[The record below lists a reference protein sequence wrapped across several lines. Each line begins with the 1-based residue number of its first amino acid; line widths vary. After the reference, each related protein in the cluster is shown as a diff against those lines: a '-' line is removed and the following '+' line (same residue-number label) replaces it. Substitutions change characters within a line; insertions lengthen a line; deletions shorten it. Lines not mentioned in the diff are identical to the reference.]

1 MKIFGKRKYF
11 HAEEKNNREGK
22 GGKYH
27 EEGKIVADGQ
37 SDENR
42 IRGPRGPKNH
52 FFPSTT
58 APKMTKRE

>member
-27 EEGKIVADGQ
+27 EEGKIVADG
-37 SDENR
+37 
-42 IRGPRGPKNH
+42 
-52 FFPSTT
+52 
-58 APKMTKRE
+58 